1 MISVERGDSAWRLR
15 ADLASARLL
24 IWIAT
29 LGRDA
34 DLTSDTH
41 LYFFDRYQRL
51 ASHHRKRGNQQAAA
65 RLQAK
70 ADEHYRAGGGG
81 GPPYAA
87 AMGMPRP
94 RTWVVTNAVSRG
106 AFRDPDDVA

>member
-1 MISVERGDSAWRLR
+1 MRRGDSAWRLR

-51 ASHHRKRGNQQAAA
+51 ANYHRKHGNQNTAA

-70 ADEHYRAGGGG
+70 AEEHYRAGGGD

-94 RTWVVTNAVSRG
+94 RTWVITNAVSRG
-106 AFRDPDDVA
+106 SFRDPDDVA